1 MLIKQNKNT
10 FLSTFWDALRRA
22 SKEGVGGSEFLTV
35 YGRYEWLYEE
45 GRTP

>member
-22 SKEGVGGSEFLTV
+22 SKEGVGGSEFLTA